1 LNVRPDSYLRI
12 VLTVIAAALVYLRVV
27 LTPMPAASAQGAVT
41 PGTVIGP
48 AEVTI
53 VGWRLAPNATF
64 PIHIPGR
71 VTVNGEVRVSN
82 DLRVTGKVE
91 TEQAA
96 GSTSR
101 VVLSGW
107 EDAATP
113 RAAGKFTPWN
123 SGQGAA
129 LPVAPL
135 AR

>member
-1 LNVRPDSYLRI
+1 
-12 VLTVIAAALVYLRVV
+12 VLTVIAAALVYLCVV
-27 LTPMPAASAQGAVT
+27 LTPMPAASAQGAAT

-71 VTVNGEVRVSN
+71 VTVAGEVRVSN
-82 DLRVTGKVE
+82 ELRVTGKVE
-91 TEQAA
+91 TEQTPS
-96 GSTSR
+96 STSR

-107 EDAATP
+107 EDAASP
-113 RAAGKFTPWN
+113 RAAGRFTPWN

-135 AR
+135 VR